1 MAYFK
6 TIIFYIVNLINIFF
20 LRITGLVLKRSRCL
34 FVNIKADR
42 DSFRCFNSYLKSVR
56 ITINGSKN
64 QLVCNSCHIESTSI
78 SITGTGNTVNIES
91 GVVLRSSKLIVRGSN
106 CAISIGKSSTFGGV
120 RIIAVGEG
128 SVIVIGENC
137 LFSDNVELWASDTH
151 PIYDEGSKVINPE
164 GVINISDRVWVGSRA
179 IILKNVTIGCDSV
192 IGLATVVTKNVPES
206 SVVVGNPGRVVQ
218 EGVTWG
224 LEYPVKENNEDITRF

>member
-6 TIIFYIVNLINIFF
+6 FIVFYIVNIINIIF
-20 LRITGLVLKRSRCL
+20 LRVSGLALERSKCL
-34 FVNIKADR
+34 FVNIKADM
-42 DSFRCFNSYLKSVR
+42 DSLRCFDSYLKRVR
-56 ITINGSKN
+56 ITIDGNEN
-64 QLVCNSCHIESTSI
+64 QLVCSGCHIESTSI
-78 SITGTGNTVNIES
+78 SITGEGNTVEIEN

-106 CAISIGKSSTFGGV
+106 CAVSIGKGSTFGGV

-137 LFSDNVELWASDTH
+137 LFSDNIELWASDTH
-151 PIYDEGSKVINPE
+151 PIYDEGSNIINPE

-179 IILKNVTIGCDSV
+179 VILKNVTIGTDSV
-192 IGLATVVTKNVPES
+192 VGLATVVTKNVPAS

-218 EGVTWG
+218 KGVTWG
-224 LEYPVKENNEDITRF
+224 LDYPSKGK